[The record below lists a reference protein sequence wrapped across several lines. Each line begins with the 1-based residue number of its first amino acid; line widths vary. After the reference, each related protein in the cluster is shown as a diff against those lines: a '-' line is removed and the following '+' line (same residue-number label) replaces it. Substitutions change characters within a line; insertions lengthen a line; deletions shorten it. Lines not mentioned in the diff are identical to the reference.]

1 MTLLILFRL
10 LALTSL
16 PGKKYKIEPDMV
28 APFSSASY
36 EVKTLTTPRLE
47 SVSWTAV
54 NDYGA
59 NVDVTDK

>member
-1 MTLLILFRL
+1 
-10 LALTSL
+10 
-16 PGKKYKIEPDMV
+16 
-28 APFSSASY
+28 
-36 EVKTLTTPRLE
+36 LE